1 MVKMDRGMGVEDDQ
15 DTDEEMNF
23 KNKQL
28 LSYIGGKGILVLL
41 KFEA

>member
-23 KNKQL
+23 KKYI

-41 KFEA
+41 KVEA